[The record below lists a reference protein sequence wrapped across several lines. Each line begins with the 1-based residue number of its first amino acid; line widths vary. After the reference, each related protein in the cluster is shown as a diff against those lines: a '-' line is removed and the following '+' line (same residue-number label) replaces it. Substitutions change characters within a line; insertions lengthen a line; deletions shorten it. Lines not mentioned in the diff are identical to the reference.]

1 MTDFRLAVRQDALNK
16 ILSPRQDEVENLH
29 HSIRYNIIPQLNFEA
44 KDYTDMTLWENTD
57 VSISVPPVL
66 SNGSNEELID
76 KLSLPDNTVPEW
88 SFTAF
93 PCHTVAVER
102 TVKLVTE
109 TAFRVCGCDTRVSS
123 IRSTLLSRQALPKFQ
138 SKSQFLSI

>member
-16 ILSPRQDEVENLH
+16 ILSARQDAVENLH
-29 HSIRYNIIPQLNFEA
+29 HSNRYNIIPQLNFEA
-44 KDYTDMTLWENTD
+44 YDYAVMILWESTD
-57 VSISVPPVL
+57 VSITVPPVL
-66 SNGSNEELID
+66 RNISKEELID

-109 TAFRVCGCDTRVSS
+109 AAFRVCGFDARDG
-123 IRSTLLSRQALPKFQ
+123 L
-138 SKSQFLSI
+138 